1 METLGAVRT
10 AEVDMMVEGCW
21 EEAAKGVN
29 TAVERVGG
37 VQKEATKAVAGR
49 VVAVKGE
56 AYWEEARAV
65 AARAGE
71 EMEEGVAVVVGTR
84 AEVVRAVA
92 G

>member
-29 TAVERVGG
+29 RAVERA
-37 VQKEATKAVAGR
+37 EEEMAVAGR
-49 VVAVKGE
+49 V
-56 AYWEEARAV
+56 
-65 AARAGE
+65 GE
-71 EMEEGVAVVVGTR
+71 EMEEEAMEEEEMAESKVVGTR
-84 AEVVRAVA
+84 AEAVMAVA